1 MDIISIDAK
10 DIYISNHY
18 LDSPSS
24 PDELRVGYDIRR
36 RDGSV
41 NTKKF
46 YAALDYSLDLIKL
59 REVYE
64 KVYRNRRFS
73 WSEGIHEYTQQV
85 INVTFEY
92 SVQEWNRARRG
103 VYVKFGYD
111 FRRLE
116 FDRHLAW
123 DGHEIV
129 GVETDSAFPETEL
142 VASAFLPRCFY
153 VQPIFDKS
161 GNPTGQVM
169 YKVKNNIRRVES
181 LAALRQHL
189 YRDGFWC
196 DGRHYVRWKR
206 SSGAAR
212 VGKCLFINETLYC
225 QMHKWEMCGLTVP
238 KGRNVDLASLE
249 AYIALTLSSIIDTV
263 EISADNI
270 LVVDDYESV
279 FNDTVIA
286 TEMETRDGK
295 SWLTTSEK
303 TMEVCNNIWDG
314 MSLIDTSLMGR
325 YRRYGMLLLRNRFFK
340 TCAFHTRISDWFA
353 DHGITD
359 VSQLNGFTLAKRV
372 EDIKL
377 ITTPSSIK
385 YVKFGSLEQWMEQLE
400 PMFGIVKHE
409 KKTHYFGGRM
419 VQTHYQLLNTLH
431 MGYDDVREF
440 LEPSMQYYEMLRT
453 DPAVVRYHI
462 KYPKNQSFAP
472 MSLLSKN
479 DIVYK
484 LIGLNDNFCR
494 TKLYASFLDD
504 LTKSYIKN
512 LRKGHVYVDGNY
524 STLLGNP
531 VEMLQQAIG
540 QFDGTSQMG
549 AGNAHSTRFEYG
561 KTILGSRSPHVCM
574 GNIWLV
580 NNAANEEIDRYF
592 CLTPEIICVNAIG
605 ENLLQRLSGCD

>member
-1 MDIISIDAK
+1 MK
-10 DIYISNHY
+10 
-18 LDSPSS
+18 

-36 RDGSV
+36 KDGTI

-46 YAALDYSLDLIKL
+46 FASLDYSLDLIKL

-64 KVYRNRRFS
+64 QVYRNRRFS

-111 FRRLE
+111 FRSLAFE
-116 FDRHLAW
+116 RHIAW
-123 DGHEIV
+123 DGNKVV
-129 GVETDSAFPETEL
+129 GVEIDAAFPEAEAL
-142 VASAFLPRCFY
+142 DSSLLPRYFFTEY
-153 VQPIFDKS
+153 LKDKQ
-161 GNPTGQVM
+161 GKPTGQVM
-169 YKVKNNIRRVES
+169 YRVKNNVKRVKS
-181 LAALRQHL
+181 LAALRQEL

-206 SSGAAR
+206 SSGSAR
-212 VGKCLFINETLYC
+212 VGKCLFINEPLYRK
-225 QMHKWEMCGLTVP
+225 MHKWEMCGLTVH
-238 KGRNVDLASLE
+238 KGQNVDLASLE

-263 EISADNI
+263 EISPDNI
-270 LVVDDYESV
+270 LVVDDFESV

-286 TEMETRDGK
+286 TEMKTENGK
-295 SWLTTSEK
+295 SWLETSEK
-303 TMEVCNNIWDG
+303 TMEIRNSIWDG

-325 YRRYGMLLLRNRFFK
+325 YRKYGMLLLRNRFFK
-340 TCAFHTRISDWFA
+340 TCAFHTRISDWMA

-359 VSQLNGFTLAKRV
+359 MSQINGFTLAKRV

-385 YVKFGSLEQWMEQLE
+385 YLKFGSLEQWMEQLE
-400 PMFGIVKHE
+400 PLFGIVKHE
-409 KKTHYFGGRM
+409 KKTHYFSGRM

-431 MGYDDVREF
+431 MSREEVRDF
-440 LEPSMQYYEMLRT
+440 LEPSLDYYEKLRT

-462 KYPKNQSFAP
+462 KYPKDQSFEP

-484 LIGLNDNFCR
+484 LIGLNNNFTR
-494 TKLYASFLDD
+494 TKLYASFVDD

-540 QFDGTSQMG
+540 EFHGESQLG
-549 AGNAHSTRFEYG
+549 IGNAHSTRFG
-561 KTILGSRSPHVCM
+561 CDQTILGSRSPHVCM
-574 GNIWLV
+574 GNIWLA
-580 NNAANEEIDRYF
+580 NNAANAEIDRYF